1 MASHQAPDGWSIP
14 LRASLSRRPRLAGC
28 NAVDL
33 GVVFVMWFLFAVAAW
48 KPIAALIGFGLS
60 YGGLLYLQHEDEMG
74 LVIASRA
81 IGMPDEFDA

>member
-1 MASHQAPDGWSIP
+1 MSAPDGWSVP

-33 GVVFVMWFLFAVAAW
+33 GVVFVLWFLFAVAAW
-48 KPIAALIGFGLS
+48 MPVAAIVGLTIS

-74 LVIASRA
+74 LVIATRA
-81 IGMPDEFDA
+81 LGMPDEFDV